1 MSRTDQKTFLGV
13 DHIAD
18 FHFFRNYFSGNQEL
32 LNWFMTF
39 IINLKNITQ
48 SRQSNFIPKIPKM
61 RRKLTVD
68 AINVSVLKC
77 DCSFLRGRLWD
88 IYRQNID

>member
-1 MSRTDQKTFLGV
+1 MPIF
-13 DHIAD
+13 I
-18 FHFFRNYFSGNQEL
+18 FFRNYFSGNQEL

-48 SRQSNFIPKIPKM
+48 SRQSNFIPKYPKM

-68 AINVSVLKC
+68 AINVLVLKC
-77 DCSFLRGRLWD
+77 DCSFLRGRVAGHL
-88 IYRQNID
+88 